1 MLFFCNFALSFAKDM
16 SVLEQIVAPISEQ
29 MQTFRATYSAFVQ
42 SENPLL
48 QQVIAHVQA
57 SSGKQMRPMLVL
69 LSARLV
75 GEPTLSSMQSAA
87 ALELLHV
94 ASLMHDDVVD
104 ESSMRRGKPSVA
116 AQFSSKV
123 AVLSGDY
130 YLSSALAASC
140 ATQQVG
146 VVNVIAQLGKTLAG
160 GELLQLDCA
169 NSQSFSEKV
178 YYQVIYA
185 KTAAMFEA
193 CARLGAMTASGSDE
207 ASWLQMAE
215 FGRNLG
221 MCFQIKDDLLD
232 YEDAQKVGKPT
243 GNDIR
248 EGKFTLPLIHVYE
261 QADEAKRNEM
271 LRLLEEADVERLQ
284 EMARRDG
291 GIRYA
296 TQCLERLKAEAE
308 ACLSVYPD
316 SPVKSSLLL
325 YLDYVSSRSY

>member
-1 MLFFCNFALSFAKDM
+1 MMEQFRQTCAQALQNENALLTQV
-16 SVLEQIVAPISEQ
+16 VL
-29 MQTFRATYSAFVQ
+29 
-42 SENPLL
+42 
-48 QQVIAHVQA
+48 HVQA
-57 SSGKQMRPMLVL
+57 SSGKQMRPLLVM
-69 LSARLV
+69 LSAALL
-75 GEPTLSSMQSAA
+75 GGGSDSSYHAA
-87 ALELLHV
+87 TAVELLHV

-104 ESSMRRGKPSVA
+104 ESAMRRGKPSVM
-116 AQFSSKV
+116 AQFGNKV
-123 AVLSGDY
+123 AVLGGDY
-130 YLSSALAASC
+130 FLSTSLSESVLTGRLDAVA
-140 ATQQVG
+140 
-146 VVNVIAQLGKTLAG
+146 VISELGQTLAN

-169 NSQSFSEKV
+169 LRRNFSEEV
-178 YYQVIYA
+178 YFSVIHC
-185 KTAAMFEA
+185 KTAALFEA
-193 CARLGAMTASGSDE
+193 CARLGAMTSLGGTDE
-207 ASWLQMAE
+207 DANRLAL
-215 FGRNLG
+215 FGERLG
-221 MCFQIKDDLLD
+221 RCFQIKDDLLD
-232 YEDAQKVGKPT
+232 YASAEEVGKPT

>member
-1 MLFFCNFALSFAKDM
+1 M
-16 SVLEQIVAPISEQ
+16 EE
-29 MQTFRATYSAFVQ
+29 FRATYAEILQ
-42 SENPLL
+42 NENPLL

-261 QADEAKRNEM
+261 QADEALKAQM
-271 LRLLEEADVERLQ
+271 LRLLDFADVPALQQIARERGGMDYANQKLQ
-284 EMARRDG
+284 
-291 GIRYA
+291 
-296 TQCLERLKAEAE
+296 QFKADAL
-308 ACLSVYPD
+308 ACLGGFAD
-316 SPVKSSLLL
+316 SPVKQSLAL
-325 YLDYVSSRSY
+325 YLDYIAARSY

>member
-1 MLFFCNFALSFAKDM
+1 MMEQFRQTCAQALQNENALLTQV
-16 SVLEQIVAPISEQ
+16 VL
-29 MQTFRATYSAFVQ
+29 
-42 SENPLL
+42 
-48 QQVIAHVQA
+48 HVQA
-57 SSGKQMRPMLVL
+57 SSGKQMRPLLVM
-69 LSARLV
+69 LSAALL
-75 GEPTLSSMQSAA
+75 GGGSDSSYHAA
-87 ALELLHV
+87 TAVELLHV

-104 ESSMRRGKPSVA
+104 ESAMRRGKPSVM
-116 AQFSSKV
+116 AQFGNKV
-123 AVLSGDY
+123 AVLGGDY
-130 YLSSALAASC
+130 FLSTSLSESVLTGRLDAVA
-140 ATQQVG
+140 
-146 VVNVIAQLGKTLAG
+146 VISELGQTLAN

-169 NSQSFSEKV
+169 LRRNFSEEV
-178 YYQVIYA
+178 YFSVIHC
-185 KTAAMFEA
+185 KTAALFEA
-193 CARLGAMTASGSDE
+193 CARLGAMTSQGGTDE
-207 ASWLQMAE
+207 DANRLAL
-215 FGRNLG
+215 FGERLG
-221 MCFQIKDDLLD
+221 RCFQIKDDLLD
-232 YEDAQKVGKPT
+232 YASAEEVGKPT

>member
-1 MLFFCNFALSFAKDM
+1 M
-16 SVLEQIVAPISEQ
+16 STLEQISLPVLPMMEQ
-29 MQTFRATYSAFVQ
+29 FRQTCAQALQ
-42 SENPLL
+42 NENALL
-48 QQVIAHVQA
+48 TQVVLHVQA
-57 SSGKQMRPMLVL
+57 SSGKQMRPLLVM
-69 LSARLV
+69 LSAALL
-75 GEPTLSSMQSAA
+75 GGGSDSSYHAA
-87 ALELLHV
+87 TAVELLHV

-104 ESSMRRGKPSVA
+104 ESAMRRGKPSVM
-116 AQFSSKV
+116 AQFGNKV
-123 AVLSGDY
+123 AVLGGDY
-130 YLSSALAASC
+130 FLSTSLSESVLTGRLDAVA
-140 ATQQVG
+140 
-146 VVNVIAQLGKTLAG
+146 VISELGQTLAN

-169 NSQSFSEKV
+169 LRRNFSEEV
-178 YYQVIYA
+178 YFSVIHC
-185 KTAAMFEA
+185 KTAALFEA
-193 CARLGAMTASGSDE
+193 CARLGAMTSLGGTDE
-207 ASWLQMAE
+207 DANRLAL
-215 FGRNLG
+215 FGERLG
-221 MCFQIKDDLLD
+221 RCFQIKDDLLD
-232 YEDAQKVGKPT
+232 YASAEEVGKPT

>member
-1 MLFFCNFALSFAKDM
+1 M
-16 SVLEQIVAPISEQ
+16 SAIDQITAPILPL
-29 MQTFRATYSAFVQ
+29 MAKFRATYDGALS

-48 QQVIAHVQA
+48 ERVVKHVQA

-69 LSARLV
+69 LSASLL
-75 GEPTLSSMQSAA
+75 GEATEGSFHAA
-87 ALELLHV
+87 AAVELLHV

-104 ESSMRRGKPSVA
+104 ESALRRGKPSVA
-116 AQFSSKV
+116 AQFNNKV
-123 AVLSGDY
+123 AVLGGDY
-130 YLSSALAASC
+130 FLSTALSESVS
-140 ATQQVG
+140 TRRVE
-146 VVNVIAQLGKTLAG
+146 VMEVIARLGQVLSD

-169 NSQSFSEKV
+169 LRQQFSEDL
-178 YYQVIYA
+178 YFSVIRC
-185 KTAAMFEA
+185 KTAALFEA
-193 CARLGAMTASGSDE
+193 CARLGAMTSTASTAQDAGRL
-207 ASWLQMAE
+207 AR
-215 FGRNLG
+215 FGELLG
-221 MCFQIKDDLLD
+221 LCFQIKDDLLD
-232 YEDAQKVGKPT
+232 YEPSDKVGKPT

-325 YLDYVSSRSY
+325 YLDYVSCRTF